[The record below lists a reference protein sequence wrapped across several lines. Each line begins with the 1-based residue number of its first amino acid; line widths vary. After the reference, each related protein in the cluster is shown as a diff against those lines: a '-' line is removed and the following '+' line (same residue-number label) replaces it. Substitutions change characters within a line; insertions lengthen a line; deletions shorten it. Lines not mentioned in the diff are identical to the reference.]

1 MQTRAQLGLAQAG
14 APFIHLFWRR
24 GVPTVCPAALPAG
37 IAPTPKD
44 PRIFSMPPFS
54 GAGM

>member
-1 MQTRAQLGLAQAG
+1 METHAQLCLAQAG
-14 APFIHLFWRR
+14 APFIHLFKRR

-37 IAPTPKD
+37 MAPTSKD
-44 PRIFSMPPFS
+44 PKTFSILPIS

>member
-1 MQTRAQLGLAQAG
+1 METHAQLCLAQAG
-14 APFIHLFWRR
+14 APFIHLFKRR

-37 IAPTPKD
+37 IAPTSKD
-44 PRIFSMPPFS
+44 PKTFSILPIS